1 MSQILK
7 GCLALSLA
15 LAIPTHGGAQSVE
28 ETITS
33 YNRPT
38 IPLRESITQPPIHR
52 SRSELPVPARIT
64 GSEGDFVRFFD
75 PATGRSWLVSRFDV
89 VIGTPSRSQS
99 VMRSGP
105 CLQSG
110 AMGMGRRC

>member
-1 MSQILK
+1 MSRILQ
-7 GCLALSLA
+7 GCLALSLV
-15 LAIPTHGGAQSVE
+15 LVMPTHGTAQSAG
-28 ETITS
+28 ETITG

-52 SRSELPVPARIT
+52 NRSELPLPARIT
-64 GSEGDFVRFFD
+64 GSDADFVQFFD
-75 PATGRSWLVSRFDV
+75 PATGHNWLVSRFDV

-99 VMRSGP
+99 AVRSGP
-105 CLQSG
+105 CLQTG